1 MIYLFTG
8 EGGGKTIAA
17 LGLALR
23 SVGHKHKVV
32 MVQFMK
38 GKKEVGEIKAARKLS
53 PYLKIYQFGQPGY
66 VNLRKPALRDKELAR
81 QGFEFA
87 KKAIQQ
93 QKPKLLILDEINLA
107 AAIGLLD
114 LGEIIKFLKDIPKS
128 MDVVL
133 TGRRASNKLYK
144 LADGVSVV
152 KKVKHVFDRGIP
164 ARKGIEY

>member
-23 SVGHKHKVV
+23 SIGHKHKVV
-32 MVQFMK
+32 VIQFMK
-38 GKKEVGEIKAARKLS
+38 GRRDVGEYKAAKKLA
-53 PYLKIYQFGQPGY
+53 PFLKVYQFGRKGF
-66 VNLRKPALRDKELAR
+66 VNLKHPSKEDRSLAK

-87 KKAIQQ
+87 KKAI
-93 QKPKLLILDEINLA
+93 KRRPKLLILDEINLA
-107 AAIGLLD
+107 IAAGLLD
-114 LGEIIKFLKDIPKS
+114 LKEVLGFLKKVPKS

-133 TGRRASNKLYK
+133 TGRRASKALYRI
-144 LADGVSVV
+144 ADGVSVV
-152 KKVKHVFDRGIP
+152 KKVKHVFDKGVS

>member
-23 SVGHKHKVV
+23 SIGHKRKVIII
-32 MVQFMK
+32 QFMK
-38 GKKEVGEIKAARKLS
+38 GRRDVGEYKAARRFA
-53 PYLKIYQFGQPGY
+53 PYLKVYQFGQKGFVDP
-66 VNLRKPALRDKELAR
+66 KHPSAKDKELALK
-81 QGFEFA
+81 GLEFA
-87 KKAIQQ
+87 KRIVKK
-93 QKPKLLILDEINLA
+93 KPDLLILDEINLA
-107 AAIGLLD
+107 IAFGLLD
-114 LGEIIKFLKDIPKS
+114 LKEVMRFLKKIPKR

-133 TGRRASNKLYK
+133 TGRRASAQLYK

-152 KKVKHVFDRGIP
+152 KKVKHVFDKGIP

>member
-23 SVGHKHKVV
+23 SVGQRHKVV
-32 MVQFMK
+32 VIQFLK
-38 GKKEVGEIKAARKLS
+38 GRKDTGEYKVARRLR
-53 PYLKIYQFGQPGY
+53 PYYKVFQFG
-66 VNLRKPALRDKELAR
+66 RKELIDLRRPSPLDIALAEK
-81 QGFEFA
+81 GFAQA
-87 KKAIQQ
+87 KKSL
-93 QKPKLLILDEINLA
+93 KERPKLLILDEINLA
-107 AAIGLLD
+107 IAAGLLS
-114 LGEIIKFLKDIPKS
+114 EKEVMAFLRKVPKS
-128 MDVVL
+128 VDVVL
-133 TGRRASNKLYK
+133 TGRHASTRLYR

>member
-23 SVGHKHKVV
+23 SIGHKRKVIII
-32 MVQFMK
+32 QFMK
-38 GKKEVGEIKAARKLS
+38 GRKDVGEYKAARKLA
-53 PYLKIYQFGQPGY
+53 PYLKVYQFGRKGF
-66 VNLRKPALRDKELAR
+66 VNPKNPSEQDKALAR
-81 QGFEFA
+81 RGFEFA
-87 KKAIQQ
+87 RKVIK
-93 QKPKLLILDEINLA
+93 QKPNLLVLDEINLA
-107 AAIGLLD
+107 IAIGLLD
-114 LGEIIKFLKDIPKS
+114 LEETMKFLKRIPKS

-133 TGRRASNKLYK
+133 TGRRASTKLYR

-152 KKVKHVFDRGIP
+152 KKVKHVFDRGVP

>member
-23 SVGHKHKVV
+23 SIGHKHKVV

-38 GKKEVGEIKAARKLS
+38 GRKDVGEYKAARRFA
-53 PYLKIYQFGQPGY
+53 PYLKVYQFGRKGF
-66 VNLRKPALRDKELAR
+66 VNPKNPSPEDRVLAQRGLDFARKML
-81 QGFEFA
+81 
-87 KKAIQQ
+87 KK
-93 QKPKLLILDEINLA
+93 KPDLLILDEINLA
-107 AAIGLLD
+107 ISFGLLD
-114 LGEIIKFLKDIPKS
+114 LKEVISFLRKVPRA

-133 TGRRASNKLYK
+133 TGRRASKRLYR
-144 LADGVSVV
+144 LADGVSVI
-152 KKVKHVFDRGIP
+152 KKVKHVFDKGVP

>member
-23 SVGHKHKVV
+23 SIGHKRRVV
-32 MVQFMK
+32 VIQFMK
-38 GKKEVGEIKAARKLS
+38 GRKDVGEYKAAQKLA
-53 PYLKIYQFGQPGY
+53 PYLKVYQFGRKGF
-66 VNLRKPALRDKELAR
+66 VNPRNPSKEDKELA
-81 QGFEFA
+81 QEGFEFA
-87 KKAIQQ
+87 KQILRK
-93 QKPKLLILDEINLA
+93 KPNLLILDEINLA
-107 AAIGLLD
+107 LAIGLLD
-114 LGEIIKFLKDIPKS
+114 LKEVLKFLRKMPKS

-133 TGRRASNKLYK
+133 TGRRASTKLYR

-152 KKVKHVFDRGIP
+152 KKVKHVFDKGVP

>member
-23 SVGHKHKVV
+23 SIGHKHKVV
-32 MVQFMK
+32 IIQFMK
-38 GKKEVGEIKAARKLS
+38 GRKDVGEYKAAKKFT
-53 PYLKIYQFGQPGY
+53 PYLKVYQFGKKGF
-66 VNLRKPALRDKELAR
+66 VNPRKPSPEDKKLA
-81 QGFEFA
+81 QEGFEFA
-87 KKAIQQ
+87 KKILK

-107 AAIGLLD
+107 IAFGLLD
-114 LGEIIKFLKDIPKS
+114 LKEVMKFLRRVPKRT
-128 MDVVL
+128 DVVL
-133 TGRRASNKLYK
+133 TGRRASTKLYK

-152 KKVKHVFDRGIP
+152 KKVKHVFDKGVP